1 MALRI
6 FVGHCGEAPR
16 TTLVLTDGNGLMG
29 LAVDAV
35 RFMQIPGLLPSVL
48 VVGVG
53 YPDAAVVTDTI
64 DQRFRHLT
72 PTPSRHREDSGH
84 ADSFV
89 RFFRAELFPW
99 LDARFAGA
107 GDRIYFGHSLGGL
120 FGVHVLLT
128 APDTF
133 GAFIIS
139 SPSLWWDHHAVFEHE
154 AQRAAVHD
162 DLAARVYLG
171 IGALETDEGR
181 RLETANLPPDHPDR
195 AARTYLDM
203 VADVARFASA
213 LGTRRYPSLELTCRV
228 FHDEFHST
236 VPAVVLTHG
245 LRHFFR

>member
-72 PTPSRHREDSGH
+72 PTPSRHREGSGH

-162 DLAARVYLG
+162 DLAARVYS
-171 IGALETDEGR
+171 ASAPSRPT
-181 RLETANLPPDHPDR
+181 R
-195 AARTYLDM
+195 AA
-203 VADVARFASA
+203 
-213 LGTRRYPSLELTCRV
+213 GWRRPTCRPI
-228 FHDEFHST
+228 T
-236 VPAVVLTHG
+236 PTGRPGRTWTWWPTWPASHRSSADGVT
-245 LRHFFR
+245 RAWT